1 MRVTLEFNLPDES
14 ADHRAAMYANTLAAT
29 IWDIDA
35 MLRNLIK
42 YGDNRFKTPEALAE
56 YIRREHLTEALNKI
70 D

>member
-1 MRVTLEFNLPDES
+1 
-14 ADHRAAMYANTLAAT
+14 MYANTLATT

-70 D
+70 E

>member
-1 MRVTLEFNLPDES
+1 
-14 ADHRAAMYANTLAAT
+14 MYANTLAAT

-70 D
+70 E

>member
-1 MRVTLEFNLPDES
+1 MKVTLEFTLPDES
-14 ADHRAAMYANTLAAT
+14 ADHKAAIHAPTLAAA

-35 MLRNLIK
+35 LLRNIIK

-56 YIRREHLTEALNKI
+56 YIRREHLIEPLDKL